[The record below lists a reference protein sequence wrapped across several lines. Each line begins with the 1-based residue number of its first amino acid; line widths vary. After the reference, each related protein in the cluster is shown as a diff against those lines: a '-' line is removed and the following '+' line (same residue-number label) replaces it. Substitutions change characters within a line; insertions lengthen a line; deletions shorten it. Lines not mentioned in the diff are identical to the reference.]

1 MDRIAFKQRMQ
12 NLKSYRENNPGKG
25 YWDWKIQSFAEGGE
39 NSEEVNDSPFVG
51 PITEKQM
58 LDQNKQMAKEI
69 MRNQFLRNEGRK
81 AKANPDFANYMYDFD
96 FDRLNHEDP
105 NERKYTLLNYWKRA
119 REVRDEEIGKYTT
132 PYIPEKEVMLTTGRF
147 NTGRISTNVLDSLLA
162 SSKRTGYSFEDALGL
177 AARESGLGYARWHK
191 AKGKLSNTALLS
203 NWNQVQTVYNTN
215 SMVDKFKSIYNKY
228 INEQPITDKELDF
241 IKLYIDNEDKQY
253 DSTRPITE
261 NVWDNALKTF
271 ESGNYNHADPTYMNK
286 VRMEGRMLMQDPAIK
301 RWAKTAKF
309 AEGGEVG
316 DEDKQQQIT
325 NAITYALNRGNIDA
339 AKSLMSRGTPNTD
352 FYYPQSGAIDPVFS
366 LYDTPVLGDAMV
378 ATDATKYALDGDWAN
393 AGLAMAGLI
402 IPGAIGKGIKKGK
415 KIVRSIP
422 EVTKDRQ
429 TAINNVLE
437 RIDKANQTKADYTN
451 EQYKIIENVMED
463 PSYIRRAEEVKK
475 QFGDDYTIPYA
486 DMFTAYN
493 IDPSSLPQVD
503 IIDDFTKAGSM
514 RRTEDG
520 NFIYERN
527 PKVNAP
533 NVATHELSH
542 LADLLKS
549 GRTNAEAGN
558 NMFYKMTQDLTKKL
572 GDKRDTYF
580 SNPSEQK
587 AHMNQLR
594 SWLFDNGYINTRDQ
608 KITPEYMAKMLSKI
622 DNVEGMEGVRR
633 AAKQFKSVKTY
644 TKWFNSIPLLG
655 AGAIGA
661 NAYFKRN
668 KDEQR
673 TDTKKI

>member
-25 YWDWKIQSFAEGGE
+25 YWDWKVQSFAEGGE
-39 NSEEVNDSPFVG
+39 NDPTDDRTDHAVNKPIVPEQIERVIGPADRVTVPQGTRYQDLTFEQKMQLKQSDVLNKDSKGIKIVSPEFDILTGIRSFSQLPRGFFNNKATKNIATNYYRQGEKGLINDAKDTGIVSVKSELSN
-51 PITEKQM
+51 
-58 LDQNKQMAKEI
+58 A
-69 MRNQFLRNEGRK
+69 
-81 AKANPDFANYMYDFD
+81 
-96 FDRLNHEDP
+96 
-105 NERKYTLLNYWKRA
+105 
-119 REVRDEEIGKYTT
+119 GKN
-132 PYIPEKEVMLTTGRF
+132 
-147 NTGRISTNVLDSLLA
+147 NTGRINIARKTFNVPFW
-162 SSKRTGYSFEDALGL
+162 SKGTKWYGNKSKEMIVSIGDNGL
-177 AARESGLGYARWHK
+177 EW
-191 AKGKLSNTALLS
+191 
-203 NWNQVQTVYNTN
+203 
-215 SMVDKFKSIYNKY
+215 
-228 INEQPITDKELDF
+228 QPITQHGTFTENLVRAGSRRTPIFEGATNNTPSNLFEFYRKYPL
-241 IKLYIDNEDKQY
+241 IGYRNVTNGY
-253 DSTRPITE
+253 PTVPITGL
-261 NVWDNALKTF
+261 NT
-271 ESGNYNHADPTYMNK
+271 TYEMVDSYAN
-286 VRMEGRMLMQDPAIK
+286 
-301 RWAKTAKF
+301 
-309 AEGGEVG
+309 GGEIE
-316 DEDKQQQIT
+316 DEEKQQQIA
-325 NAITYALNRGNIDA
+325 NAITYALNRGNVDA
-339 AKSLMSRGTPNTD
+339 AKSLMSRGTPNTN

-378 ATDATKYALDGDWAN
+378 ATDATKYALDGDWTN

-429 TAINNVLE
+429 AAINNVLE

-572 GDKRDTYF
+572 GDKRDIYF

-655 AGAIGA
+655 AGTISA

-668 KDEQR
+668 RDEQR

>member
-25 YWDWKIQSFAEGGE
+25 YWDWKVQS
-39 NSEEVNDSPFVG
+39 
-51 PITEKQM
+51 
-58 LDQNKQMAKEI
+58 
-69 MRNQFLRNEGRK
+69 
-81 AKANPDFANYMYDFD
+81 
-96 FDRLNHEDP
+96 
-105 NERKYTLLNYWKRA
+105 
-119 REVRDEEIGKYTT
+119 
-132 PYIPEKEVMLTTGRF
+132 
-147 NTGRISTNVLDSLLA
+147 
-162 SSKRTGYSFEDALGL
+162 
-177 AARESGLGYARWHK
+177 
-191 AKGKLSNTALLS
+191 
-203 NWNQVQTVYNTN
+203 
-215 SMVDKFKSIYNKY
+215 
-228 INEQPITDKELDF
+228 
-241 IKLYIDNEDKQY
+241 
-253 DSTRPITE
+253 
-261 NVWDNALKTF
+261 
-271 ESGNYNHADPTYMNK
+271 
-286 VRMEGRMLMQDPAIK
+286 
-301 RWAKTAKF
+301 F

-325 NAITYALNRGNIDA
+325 NAITYALNRGNVDA
-339 AKSLMSRGTPNTD
+339 AKSLMSRGTPDTN

-366 LYDTPVLGDAMV
+366 LYDTPVLGDAMI
-378 ATDATKYALDGDWAN
+378 ATDATKYALDGDWTN

-429 TAINNVLE
+429 AAINNVLE
-437 RIDKANQTKADYTN
+437 RIDKTNQTKADYTN

-493 IDPSSLPQVD
+493 IDPNSLPQVD

-542 LADLLKS
+542 LVDLLKS

-608 KITPEYMAKMLSKI
+608 KITPEYMTKMLSKI

-655 AGAIGA
+655 TGAIGA

-668 KDEQR
+668 RDERR